1 MIILGE
7 NSLLVTK
14 HSQNAHSVSFSKTDI
29 EFTMESEKDL
39 VPAQCLAN
47 RLGKTDVEHIILR
60 VIRKGV

>member
-1 MIILGE
+1 M
-7 NSLLVTK
+7 VTK